1 MKGKT
6 LGFLRLTGILLR
18 SAPFALDVV
27 MEKSRQNPRPGFI
40 QACLR
45 SMDGLFRALF
55 PDASAARPHRLLRLL
70 IQLGPTFIKIGQAMA
85 NRPDLVP
92 LSYMHE
98 LESLQ
103 DRVPPFATWRA
114 KRILRKELKRKGKT
128 LSVFTVFPK
137 TSIAAGSLG
146 QVYEC
151 FLDDGTRVAVK
162 IQRPGIDKKIA
173 RDIEALRILARYAAS
188 HTGIGMGVN
197 WDDVVEEFADTIR
210 MELDFGR
217 EMENAEK
224 FRDNFKAWKDIYV
237 PIFYPEY
244 CTKKVLVMEFIDGLK
259 LNDLPALSAA
269 DKDPMDGVRIVT
281 RSYLKQLIQDGFFHA
296 DPHPGNLR
304 LLEDGRVAFF
314 DFGMAG
320 SIDDEQK
327 SMVLDLLIHVAE
339 QDIHAI
345 VQDLAN
351 LGFLRTGHDFSA
363 FQPAIEEV
371 FRHYLG
377 ETERDRIQIH
387 EIVYAMSEIVYRY
400 PFTIPTRFT
409 YILRALLT
417 LEGIGLSITPAF
429 SFFRF
434 ARAYALDYFFLSQ
447 MGILAKK
454 LLRGLIGSADLKDG
468 WDKTKKFSR
477 MLWNYV
483 TNKNVLNLHLEGPE
497 DPSEKQ

>member
-1 MKGKT
+1 
-6 LGFLRLTGILLR
+6 
-18 SAPFALDVV
+18 
-27 MEKSRQNPRPGFI
+27 
-40 QACLR
+40 
-45 SMDGLFRALF
+45 
-55 PDASAARPHRLLRLL
+55 
-70 IQLGPTFIKIGQAMA
+70 
-85 NRPDLVP
+85 
-92 LSYMHE
+92 MHE

-114 KRILRKELKRKGKT
+114 KRILKKELKRKGKT

-345 VQDLAN
+345 NDNIYWQC
-351 LGFLRTGHDFSA
+351 
-363 FQPAIEEV
+363 
-371 FRHYLG
+371 
-377 ETERDRIQIH
+377 
-387 EIVYAMSEIVYRY
+387 
-400 PFTIPTRFT
+400 
-409 YILRALLT
+409 
-417 LEGIGLSITPAF
+417 
-429 SFFRF
+429 
-434 ARAYALDYFFLSQ
+434 
-447 MGILAKK
+447 
-454 LLRGLIGSADLKDG
+454 
-468 WDKTKKFSR
+468 
-477 MLWNYV
+477 
-483 TNKNVLNLHLEGPE
+483 
-497 DPSEKQ
+497 